1 MTTQLFRRAAVLTA
15 AAITL
20 SALSSPA
27 RAADP
32 TPAELSAAWL
42 TGELT
47 DGLVH
52 NDQYAFDD
60 IGLTIDVG
68 LALNAI
74 GSQPAAVAQL
84 RAAVAPEIKGY
95 TTYKKSV
102 FAASTAK
109 ALVLAQTLGASPR
122 SFGGVNLVKQL
133 QQRVSLADTPIRG
146 RIADKS
152 RGADYANVVGQA
164 YAVQGLAAARSRKAG
179 AVLDFFL
186 EQQCDAGYFRLN
198 FTPNKNRRDQ
208 TCDGGTKAQSPADT
222 DVTALAVITL
232 VGLDSSRPK
241 VQRAATRAVRWLKH
255 RQRANGSFGG
265 GPTTPGSNTNSTGLA
280 ATALGLVGACKPA
293 RQAAEWV
300 LALQIPAATPGLEA
314 QAGAIAYDRGAYDAV
329 VAAGD
334 ITIDDQDQW
343 RRATAQAAPALLR
356 LAAPCKG
363 F

>member
-1 MTTQLFRRAAVLTA
+1 MASRNAHCVASSTHAVEESSGWRSGPAESLPLCSGKDTMTTQLFRRAAVLTA

-133 QQRVSLADTPIRG
+133 
-146 RIADKS
+146 
-152 RGADYANVVGQA
+152 
-164 YAVQGLAAARSRKAG
+164 
-179 AVLDFFL
+179 
-186 EQQCDAGYFRLN
+186 
-198 FTPNKNRRDQ
+198 
-208 TCDGGTKAQSPADT
+208 
-222 DVTALAVITL
+222 
-232 VGLDSSRPK
+232 
-241 VQRAATRAVRWLKH
+241 
-255 RQRANGSFGG
+255 
-265 GPTTPGSNTNSTGLA
+265 
-280 ATALGLVGACKPA
+280 
-293 RQAAEWV
+293 
-300 LALQIPAATPGLEA
+300 
-314 QAGAIAYDRGAYDAV
+314 
-329 VAAGD
+329 
-334 ITIDDQDQW
+334 
-343 RRATAQAAPALLR
+343 
-356 LAAPCKG
+356 
-363 F
+363 